1 MLRGG
6 ETEIPITSSGDLR
19 VKIFVIGYKNQ
30 GESIII
36 LFIDAGEEGCPVKYS
51 IVIDCYKYNKRN
63 ITDEILRRY
72 SVGTISMLCWTHPD
86 LDHSVDIDTLIK
98 KYCKESTQI
107 LLPAHF
113 YNEPSDIITINN
125 KTLRG
130 AVDKVF
136 NLNRLKK
143 RTVTNISVTDR
154 GYNEIKS
161 LKFAGVDKSVFVSV
175 NAVTPIS
182 SILANYVKKRNHN
195 VNKNELSISFIINI
209 DGYYLYFGGDT
220 INGHIDAIN
229 PAFLEQCRFVKIPHH
244 SSDTSTNL
252 LSYLPQ
258 EIDTACTTIFSARNL
273 PKESVLQGYC
283 SIGKVFSTGS
293 NNNKKYNYGVVEY
306 EYDFSKEEAEMNVKL
321 HGNAI
326 GLN

>member
-1 MLRGG
+1 MPRGG

-51 IVIDCYKYNKRN
+51 VVIDCFKYNKRN
-63 ITDEILRRY
+63 ITDEILRHY
-72 SVGTISMLCWTHPD
+72 SVSTVSMLCWTHPD
-86 LDHSVDIDTLIK
+86 SDHSVDIDTLIK

-107 LLPAHF
+107 LLPEHF
-113 YNEPSDIITINN
+113 YNESSDIITINN

-143 RTVTNISVTDR
+143 RTVSNISVTDR

-161 LKFAGVDKSVFVSV
+161 LKFAGVD
-175 NAVTPIS
+175 
-182 SILANYVKKRNHN
+182 
-195 VNKNELSISFIINI
+195 
-209 DGYYLYFGGDT
+209 
-220 INGHIDAIN
+220 
-229 PAFLEQCRFVKIPHH
+229 
-244 SSDTSTNL
+244 
-252 LSYLPQ
+252 
-258 EIDTACTTIFSARNL
+258 
-273 PKESVLQGYC
+273 
-283 SIGKVFSTGS
+283 
-293 NNNKKYNYGVVEY
+293 
-306 EYDFSKEEAEMNVKL
+306 MNVRL

-326 GLN
+326 ELEY

>member
-1 MLRGG
+1 
-6 ETEIPITSSGDLR
+6 
-19 VKIFVIGYKNQ
+19 
-30 GESIII
+30 
-36 LFIDAGEEGCPVKYS
+36 
-51 IVIDCYKYNKRN
+51 
-63 ITDEILRRY
+63 
-72 SVGTISMLCWTHPD
+72 MLCWTHPD

-107 LLPAHF
+107 LLPEHF

-125 KTLRG
+125 KTLQG

-154 GYNEIKS
+154 GYSEIKS

-182 SILANYVKKRNHN
+182 SILANYVKKGNHN
-195 VNKNELSISFIINI
+195 VNKNELSISFIIDI

-220 INGHIDAIN
+220 MNGHIDAIN
-229 PAFLEQCRFVKIPHH
+229 PAYLEQCRFVKIPHH

-258 EIDTACTTIFSARNL
+258 EIDTACTTIFSAHKL
-273 PKESVLQGYC
+273 PKKLVLQEYC
-283 SIGKVFSTGS
+283 NIGKVFSTGS
-293 NNNKKYNYGVVEY
+293 DNNKKYNYGVVEY

>member
-51 IVIDCYKYNKRN
+51 IVIDCFKYSKRN

-72 SVGTISMLCWTHPD
+72 SVDTISMLCWTHTD

-107 LLPAHF
+107 LLPEHF

-125 KTLRG
+125 KTLQG

-154 GYNEIKS
+154 GYSEIKS

-182 SILANYVKKRNHN
+182 SILANYVKKGNHN
-195 VNKNELSISFIINI
+195 VNKNELSISFIIDI

-220 INGHIDAIN
+220 MNGHIDAIN
-229 PAFLEQCRFVKIPHH
+229 PAYLEQCRFVKIPHH

-258 EIDTACTTIFSARNL
+258 EIDTACTTIFSAHKL
-273 PKESVLQGYC
+273 PKKLVLQEYC
-283 SIGKVFSTGS
+283 NIGKVFSTGS
-293 NNNKKYNYGVVEY
+293 DNNKKYNYGVVEY